1 MMNTTKPDAIKLTY
15 QAVLGHFIEHGR
27 APHYSELARLLDVP
41 LDKAREL
48 QRETAGAGPVAGC
61 WMAHDTDHIESW
73 APFSNV
79 PTHFRISV
87 DDQHRWFGQ

>member
-1 MMNTTKPDAIKLTY
+1 MSASKADSIKSTY
-15 QAVLGHFIEHGR
+15 NAVLTHFVEHGR
-27 APHYSELARLLDVP
+27 APHYSELARSLNVP

-48 QRETAGAGPVAGC
+48 QRETAAAGPVAGC

-87 DDQHRWFGQ
+87 DGIQRWFGQ

>member
-1 MMNTTKPDAIKLTY
+1 MSTSKSGTIKSTYHTVLT
-15 QAVLGHFIEHGR
+15 HFITHGR
-27 APHYSELARLLDVP
+27 APHYSELARSLDVP

-73 APFSNV
+73 APFSSV
-79 PTHFRISV
+79 PTHFKISV
-87 DDQHRWFGQ
+87 DGVQRWFGQ

>member
-1 MMNTTKPDAIKLTY
+1 MSTSTSGTIKATY
-15 QAVLGHFIEHGR
+15 RTVLAHFIEHGR
-27 APHYSELARLLDVP
+27 APHYSELARALDVSI
-41 LDKAREL
+41 DKAREL

-79 PTHFRISV
+79 PTHFKISV
-87 DDQHRWFGQ
+87 DGVQRWFGQ

>member
-1 MMNTTKPDAIKLTY
+1 MSVSKADNIKSTY
-15 QAVLGHFIEHGR
+15 NAVLRHFVEHGR
-27 APHYSELARLLDVP
+27 APHYSELASSLRVP

-79 PTHFRISV
+79 PTHFRVSV
-87 DDQHRWFGQ
+87 DGVQRWFGQ